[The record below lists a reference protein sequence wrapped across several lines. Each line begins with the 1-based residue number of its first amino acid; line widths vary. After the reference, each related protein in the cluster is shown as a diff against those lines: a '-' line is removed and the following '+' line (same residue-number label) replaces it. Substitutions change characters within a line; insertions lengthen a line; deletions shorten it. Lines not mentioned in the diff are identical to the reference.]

1 MKIISPK
8 KKKNAHRQPDTE
20 MLCGWCLGSY
30 GWEADRFQTLT
41 GFGHPER
48 AKADATTVEMSPPHT
63 THPGSFGPGPTL
75 GTTAPSF
82 ALPSFPWCGCSPGRK
97 FQNKNRHECHY
108 CWEENASR
116 AQSHHYNTTILVDVA
131 DFWVQESW
139 PWVLWASWSFPGNH
153 VTKLN
158 ETRYLNRCGLL
169 FEQIFLIS
177 SWIVHNNA
185 KYR

>member
-41 GFGHPER
+41 GFRHPER

-75 GTTAPSF
+75 STTAPSF

-97 FQNKNRHECHY
+97 FQNKKRHECHY
-108 CWEENASR
+108 CWEENTSR
-116 AQSHHYNTTILVDVA
+116 VQSHHYNTTILVDVA
-131 DFWVQESW
+131 DYWVQESW
-139 PWVLWASWSFPGNH
+139 PWCRHWSGFCGPHGPSQ
-153 VTKLN
+153 
-158 ETRYLNRCGLL
+158 ETM
-169 FEQIFLIS
+169 
-177 SWIVHNNA
+177 
-185 KYR
+185 